1 MPPAVRNLTPMVHVA
16 DLERSISFYERLG
29 FRVENTFT
37 PPDAPGPTWAWLELG
52 SARLMLAKASE
63 PVIPEQ
69 QAVLFYLYYDDV
81 VATHAE
87 LRAAGVAVG
96 ELSYPFYCPRGEF
109 PVTDPDGYCLMLT
122 HA

>member
-1 MPPAVRNLTPMVHVA
+1 MVHVT
-16 DLERSISFYERLG
+16 DLARSIAFYERLG

-37 PPDAPGPTWAWLELG
+37 PPDRPGPTWAWLELG
-52 SARLMLAKASE
+52 SARLMLAKASA
-63 PVIPEQ
+63 PVVPEQ
-69 QAVLFYLYYDDV
+69 QAVLFYLYYDDAE
-81 VATHAE
+81 ATHAE